1 MGFDTEIIE
10 SIEFDDPSM
19 ELNDDDYDILLRQL
33 EELFLTGKGEYPI
46 PGVKI
51 KWKKYATPVPVM
63 SGDIVINSLLQELVT
78 VVVKNDARIKDVNGV
93 SDRRVSDLPCYT
105 KITNDYGLF
114 FFNWTPDHCV
124 FDGIN
129 QILMIDRAGVNDAV
143 IPESL
148 IHFPKD
154 DPVYIARE
162 LESMSFGS
170 HFVVC
175 IPNLNDLQI
184 SYLSSAFDATYSIAR
199 VVVKKLD
206 INMTVFMSNKLE
218 FDATL
223 AVLRA
228 VQKRIGGVIKGNA
241 D

>member
-10 SIEFDDPSM
+10 SIKLTILQWNLIM
-19 ELNDDDYDILLRQL
+19 KITNILLRQL

-46 PGVKI
+46 PGMKI

-148 IHFPKD
+148 IHS
-154 DPVYIARE
+154 R
-162 LESMSFGS
+162 
-170 HFVVC
+170 
-175 IPNLNDLQI
+175 
-184 SYLSSAFDATYSIAR
+184 R
-199 VVVKKLD
+199 
-206 INMTVFMSNKLE
+206 
-218 FDATL
+218 
-223 AVLRA
+223 
-228 VQKRIGGVIKGNA
+228 
-241 D
+241 